1 MDLIIGF
8 CILFIGYL
16 LLWQFSK
23 IILIK
28 TVETLSTIDPPPPKK
43 IAMIQY
49 SPTVTS
55 SIQFKINELIEAFN
69 KINKEETDYK
79 NKDSKDSKDSK
90 EPNKYNYVPVKELD
104 LSIIKG
110 TDNELLA
117 IQTTL
122 NELIDKIGLSISH
135 LNISNRATTPK
146 KINYIKFNLNIII
159 NAFNVY
165 ALQINDKHKE
175 DIAKKTIEGKKYQAK
190 ATTNTKNAEAI
201 NNGVF

>member
-28 TVETLSTIDPPPPKK
+28 TVETLSTIDPPPPKS
-43 IAMIQY
+43 IDLIQY

-55 SIQFKINELIEAFN
+55 DIQFKINEVIEAFN

-79 NKDSKDSKDSK
+79 NKDSK

-104 LSIIKG
+104 LSIING
-110 TDNELLA
+110 TDNELFV

-122 NELIDKIGLSISH
+122 NELIDKIGVSIID
-135 LNISNRATTPK
+135 LNISNRATPPK
-146 KINYIKFNLNIII
+146 KINYIKVNLNIII
-159 NAFNVY
+159 NAFNKY
-165 ALQINDKHKE
+165 MHNKYDKLKE
-175 DIAKKTIEGKKYQAK
+175 VIAKITIEGQKQQAI
-190 ATTNTKNAEAI
+190 ATNRINAASATSSALLE
-201 NNGVF
+201 N

>member
-28 TVETLSTIDPPPPKK
+28 TVETLSTIDPPPPKS
-43 IAMIQY
+43 IDLIQY

-55 SIQFKINELIEAFN
+55 DIQFKINEVIEAFN

-79 NKDSKDSKDSK
+79 NKDSK

-104 LSIIKG
+104 LSIING
-110 TDNELLA
+110 TDNELFA

-122 NELIDKIGLSISH
+122 NELIDKIGVSIID
-135 LNISNRATTPK
+135 LNISNRATPPK
-146 KINYIKFNLNIII
+146 KINNIKVNLNIII